1 MTGGINSLTIN
12 PTSTVAICGGA
23 SGGIRAVNL
32 IQGTVLAQ
40 MKGHEEGSSIESIQF
55 SEIQTG
61 TGPKSVEV
69 IVSVGTDA
77 RVCIWEAGN
86 FKLRSTGLHEDA
98 VTSLAFPRALSN
110 PHAAPT
116 ALNTTFI
123 TASADKTL
131 KLWDYR
137 TGLCLQTFLGHS
149 DAIHS
154 CAISSDGKIIVSGGE
169 DGLGK
174 SFEVGR
180 QGEGHLGN
188 N

>member
-131 KLWDYR
+131 KLWDFR
-137 TGLCLQTFLGHS
+137 T
-149 DAIHS
+149 
-154 CAISSDGKIIVSGGE
+154 
-169 DGLGK
+169 
-174 SFEVGR
+174 
-180 QGEGHLGN
+180 
-188 N
+188 